1 MNPPLI
7 FEGCKHDPRLSNCPY
22 DIRGQRRSLGMM
34 YFPILNEELFWN
46 PQKHRVAPC
55 VWCNFLAVMFV
66 SLETE
71 VTKFLQTFR
80 NLETNHFSS
89 NWNIPFCCF
98 SRNIPFFSP
107 QNSVK
112 PFGVRCIFPR
122 WKRPKPRGDWA
133 TNLPWKMLE
142 DFNGEWWFPEKKGGS
157 PLGYATVSVSNAWTS
172 VVYQYMMSI
181 QNLVWGVGQQSEEKN
196 VTKIY

>member
-98 SRNIPFFSP
+98 SRNIPFFLLKIRWNRLGSGAFFP
-107 QNSVK
+107 GESDQSLEAIGQPICHGKCWKISTENGDFPK
-112 PFGVRCIFPR
+112 RKGVLR
-122 WKRPKPRGDWA
+122 
-133 TNLPWKMLE
+133 
-142 DFNGEWWFPEKKGGS
+142 
-157 PLGYATVSVSNAWTS
+157 
-172 VVYQYMMSI
+172 
-181 QNLVWGVGQQSEEKN
+181 
-196 VTKIY
+196 